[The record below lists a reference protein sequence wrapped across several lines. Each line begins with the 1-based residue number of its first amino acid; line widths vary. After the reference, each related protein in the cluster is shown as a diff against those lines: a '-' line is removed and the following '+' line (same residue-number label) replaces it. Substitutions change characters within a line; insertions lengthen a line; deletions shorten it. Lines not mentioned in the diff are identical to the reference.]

1 MRNLKCHHQIYK
13 GPSSSNQISKSN
25 DGRIIFKGMVD
36 DDCILEVPYDKDAKN
51 KVRSFYKNYYQLMK
65 GFFDE
70 LDKKDKASGGESQN
84 SMLFISKEEIIKR
97 IKKYR
102 DKKFKDQ
109 IVIAAKDEDD
119 EDGKLDPEDMPQ

>member
-1 MRNLKCHHQIYK
+1 
-13 GPSSSNQISKSN
+13 
-25 DGRIIFKGMVD
+25 MVD

-51 KVRSFYKNYYQLMK
+51 KVRSFYKIYYQLMK

-102 DKKFKDQ
+102 DKNFKGK
-109 IVIAAKDEDD
+109 IVSTQDDAKDEDN
-119 EDGKLDPEDMPQ
+119 EDGKLDLYVMPK

>member
-1 MRNLKCHHQIYK
+1 
-13 GPSSSNQISKSN
+13 
-25 DGRIIFKGMVD
+25 MVD

-51 KVRSFYKNYYQLMK
+51 KVRSFYRNYYQLMK

-109 IVIAAKDEDD
+109 IVIAAKEDD
-119 EDGKLDPEDMPQ
+119 EDGKPDVAGMPSHIDSSSQSVNPETQAEMAKKPY